1 MGRKSLANERKAEI
15 LDAFERCVVR
25 YGLEG
30 ASLEKIAEEAKM
42 KRSILRHYI
51 GNRDELIEALIER
64 IVTNYRAE
72 LEKADA
78 SVARIP
84 AKYYLSEV
92 LDHLFK
98 VEGNNKPQDKIILDV
113 LLTAKDRYP
122 RAKVL
127 LTELFN
133 ALVDSLAKDLI
144 DVYPKADEAQCQ
156 GVAYSIICL
165 SMTNESMMWLGLNP
179 QYNAQA
185 RANADVLLKTLEGK

>member
-1 MGRKSLANERKAEI
+1 MGRKSLASERKAEI

-30 ASLEKIAEEAKM
+30 ASLEQIAEEAKM

-78 SVARIP
+78 SVASIP

-185 RANADVLLKTLEGK
+185 RANADALLKTLEGK